1 MTGDYEVG
9 HGRPPRANT
18 FKKGKSGNPKGRPKG
33 HRNLKTDLLEV
44 LNDRVTVVEHG
55 SKRRLTKQ
63 QALLKRTMN
72 DALQGDAKARAL
84 ILNLAAGL
92 EKSGELIPATQPT
105 TEQDAAILQRL
116 AARLNRQTN

>member
-1 MTGDYEVG
+1 MANNYEIG
-9 HGRPPRANT
+9 HGKPPRANA

-44 LNDRVTVVEHG
+44 LSDRITVVEQG

-84 ILNLAAGL
+84 ILNLASNL
-92 EKSGELIPATQPT
+92 ERSGDLVPATQPT
-105 TEQDAAILQRL
+105 NEQDSAILQRL
-116 AARLNRQTN
+116 AARLNRQAN